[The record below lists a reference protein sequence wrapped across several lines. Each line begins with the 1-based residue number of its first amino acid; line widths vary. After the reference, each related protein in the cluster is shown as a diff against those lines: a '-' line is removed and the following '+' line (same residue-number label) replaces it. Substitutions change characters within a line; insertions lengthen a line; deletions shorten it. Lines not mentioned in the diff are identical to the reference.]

1 MKLNIKLV
9 ACYKEPQR
17 KDMKLMKDMKSMKED
32 SEFFFMTFTF
42 FMCFMSFFWG
52 SRRQAICL

>member
-1 MKLNIKLV
+1 VKLNIKLV

-17 KDMKLMKDMKSMKED
+17 KDMKSMKED

-42 FMCFMSFFWG
+42 FMSFMSFFWG